1 MKFVVNRDVF
11 SDAVSFVVKLLP
23 QRPTLPILSGVV
35 LEAGDG
41 TLHLSS
47 FDYETS
53 SRTSVEAETA
63 EPGAVLVQGRLLAEI
78 ANRLPNAPVELTR
91 DENGVT
97 IACGQASFHL
107 PIMPLE
113 EFPTLPE
120 IAGAQGTI
128 AGDVFSEA
136 VAQVV
141 VAASKED
148 VAPVITGVNLVL
160 GAASLRFVA
169 TDRYRVAVR
178 EVEWTGDFADAT
190 AALVPSRTLAEVG
203 KSLGGS
209 GTITVTHVVQGEREL
224 IAFTA
229 DNKTVTSLLIK
240 GNFPA
245 VERLFPDDLPHYAVI
260 QTSELVDAVRRVQL
274 VLEREA
280 ALRFTFSNEGLELE
294 ALGTERA
301 QASEQLDVA
310 LTGDDI
316 VVSLKPQFLLDGVL
330 AIHSEFVRIGFT
342 STDNPGKPGPV
353 LMTGHT
359 SGDQSSDSY
368 RYLLQPNLLMR

>member
-1 MKFVVNRDVF
+1 
-11 SDAVSFVVKLLP
+11 
-23 QRPTLPILSGVV
+23 
-35 LEAGDG
+35 
-41 TLHLSS
+41 
-47 FDYETS
+47 
-53 SRTSVEAETA
+53 
-63 EPGAVLVQGRLLAEI
+63 
-78 ANRLPNAPVELTR
+78 
-91 DENGVT
+91 
-97 IACGQASFHL
+97 
-107 PIMPLE
+107 
-113 EFPTLPE
+113 
-120 IAGAQGTI
+120 
-128 AGDVFSEA
+128 
-136 VAQVV
+136 
-141 VAASKED
+141 D

-203 KSLGGS
+203 QSLGGS

-280 ALRFTFSNEGLELE
+280 ALRFTFS
-294 ALGTERA
+294 
-301 QASEQLDVA
+301 
-310 LTGDDI
+310 
-316 VVSLKPQFLLDGVL
+316 
-330 AIHSEFVRIGFT
+330 
-342 STDNPGKPGPV
+342 
-353 LMTGHT
+353 
-359 SGDQSSDSY
+359 
-368 RYLLQPNLLMR
+368 

>member
-35 LEAGDG
+35 LEAHDG
-41 TLHLSS
+41 SLRLSS

-53 SRTSVEAETA
+53 SRTNVEAEIG
-63 EPGAVLVQGRLLAEI
+63 EPGAVLVQGRLLSEI
-78 ANRLPNAPVELTR
+78 ANRLPQAPVEVNR
-91 DENGVT
+91 DDRGVV
-97 IACGQASFHL
+97 IRCGQASFHL
-107 PIMPLE
+107 PVMPLE
-113 EFPTLPE
+113 EFPALPPVE
-120 IAGAQGTI
+120 GAQGTI
-128 AGDVFSEA
+128 DSEAFSQA
-136 VAQVV
+136 VAQVA

-148 VAPVITGVNLVL
+148 VAPVITGVNLSL
-160 GAASLRFVA
+160 GADSLGLIA

-178 EVEWTGDFADAT
+178 ELDWQGGFDESA

-203 KSLGGS
+203 KSLS
-209 GTITVTHVVQGEREL
+209 GASRLTLTHVVQGEREL
-224 IAFTA
+224 IAFTG
-229 DNKTVTSLLIK
+229 DHKTVTSLLIK

-245 VERLFPDDLPHYAVI
+245 VERLFPTELPHYAVI

-280 ALRFTFSNEGLELE
+280 ALRFTFTQDGLELE
-294 ALGTERA
+294 ALGTEQA
-301 QASEQLDVA
+301 QASEQLDVV
-310 LTGDDI
+310 LHGDDI

-330 AIHSEFVRIGFT
+330 AIHSEFVRIAFT
-342 STDNPGKPGPV
+342 NTDNPGKPGPV

-359 SGDQSSDSY
+359 SGDQANDSY